1 MGRWCILVSVYLSLS
16 LIVSNTGFKVF
27 ITAFTKL
34 FVSLPDELPDP

>member
-1 MGRWCILVSVYLSLS
+1 MYLSLSLSLS
-16 LIVSNTGFKVF
+16 LIVPNTGFEVF